1 MGERSQEELPG
12 LGMNDYKE
20 GFSIHRDGESS
31 ARELTAVSGP
41 GKMRGLE
48 KSGGAVQG
56 SQLGESQV
64 QGRGP
69 GLDGLGLR
77 ERAREGARSVCRLC
91 ACLRFTGS
99 KTFTTFPEGSLTLR
113 GSDLESLES
122 LDRL

>member
-1 MGERSQEELPG
+1 
-12 LGMNDYKE
+12 MNDYKE

-31 ARELTAVSGP
+31 AQELRAVSGP
-41 GKMRGLE
+41 GQMRGLE

-56 SQLGESQV
+56 CQLGESQV

-77 ERAREGARSVCRLC
+77 GRAREGARSICRLC

-99 KTFTTFPEGSLTLR
+99 KDLHHIPR
-113 GSDLESLES
+113 GVSDLESSRPPAQRAASWE
-122 LDRL
+122 RLAF